1 MAIDYPTV
9 RTLLA
14 NLIEEQLQQADVE
27 ARVYP
32 EPPETDPG
40 AVAVIVG
47 QPNVNRF
54 DSQPC
59 IDAVDWPVGCVVAV
73 GPAGNYRMAQ
83 QRLEALWPAVAEA
96 LRTITDQ
103 GQLTGVGNVVA
114 VELARAE
121 FGDFSI
127 SGQTHPA
134 QVIHV
139 IIHG

>member
-1 MAIDYPTV
+1 MAIDYPAV

-14 NLIEEQLQQADVE
+14 QLIEQELAAGDVQ

-32 EPPETDPG
+32 EPPETEPAD
-40 AVAVIVG
+40 VAVIVG
-47 QPNVNRF
+47 QPNVTGF
-54 DSQPC
+54 DSRPC
-59 IDAVDWPVGCVVAV
+59 IDSVDWPVGCVVAV
-73 GPAGNYRMAQ
+73 GPSGNYRMAQ
-83 QRLEALWPAVAEA
+83 QRLEALWPHVAEA

-103 GQLTGVGNVVA
+103 GQLTGGGNVVA